1 MRFAW
6 QGQGFRALRCRW
18 LRPPTQNPWKGC
30 KFHVTEALLCSDH
43 FAWQLQAFVCLGSTF
58 SWQAQY
64 FGSIRLKILKTY
76 WNSEVKCPVNM
87 SFLKEVSQKCFVFDL
102 QSFILEGSLTEM
114 LRF

>member
-30 KFHVTEALLCSDH
+30 KFHVTEVLLCSDH
-43 FAWQLQAFVCLGSTF
+43 FAWQLQEFVCLDSTF

-64 FGSIRLKILKTY
+64 F
-76 WNSEVKCPVNM
+76 
-87 SFLKEVSQKCFVFDL
+87 
-102 QSFILEGSLTEM
+102 
-114 LRF
+114 